1 MSNHDPYGQNPPPG
15 GLPPPPPPYPPQP
28 VPIPPQYPQYGQPPA
43 PQYPQPGYGYPQQ
56 PAYYPQQPVAYQPQ
70 PIPVQPIPLGPV
82 AVPSQA
88 EPVPL
93 SAWQTPQPVRP
104 VAPSPV
110 PVPQSVAPVPVR
122 PAGPRP
128 VLATPENK
136 AAAAA
141 RVATAPRPVPANRPV
156 LAPAKP
162 ASEGSLAVQPPRPED
177 QPPPDSTDKVVK
189 GAPPWMVSMVVHA
202 LVLLIMG
209 LIFVAH
215 PPKEIIELITPP
227 DIFAEKLGEQ
237 VLEDELQSP
246 DSMNLEVVD
255 PALSFSDKPPVDDPF
270 AAPPISDI
278 NVLDPNSSTSD
289 IQAPAIGLAL
299 TGRQEG
305 SKKSLLAAYGGT
317 ATTEASVREGLL
329 WLKRQQKE
337 DGTWSLAG
345 PYSNGGYAEN
355 RVAATAMALLAFQ
368 GAGHTHQGKT
378 EFQPVVAKGWKA
390 LLAMQNADG
399 EFQGEAAYNQKTYG
413 QAQASIAICE
423 IYGMTKDQT
432 FKGPAQ
438 KAVNYALFAQSPQGG
453 WRYSPK
459 EDSDTSVTG
468 WYVIALQ
475 SAMMAGLDV
484 PSPTFDKISG
494 FLDSVSM
501 ENQSKYAYMPGQDYR
516 LSMTAEGLLCRE
528 YLGWKH
534 NDERLR
540 SGVNYLLANPI
551 DYNSSESH
559 QNVYYWYYATQT
571 LHHMDGDDWDK
582 WNQVMRQAVPT
593 HQIKSGAEK
602 GSWAPSAGDS
612 HGAGAGGRLYTT
624 CLSIY
629 MLEVYYRHLPIYKY
643 RLK

>member
-15 GLPPPPPPYPPQP
+15 GFPPPPPYPPPP
-28 VPIPPQYPQYGQPPA
+28 VPLPPQYPQYGQPTA

-56 PAYYPQQPVAYQPQ
+56 PAYYPQQPA
-70 PIPVQPIPLGPV
+70 QPIPLGPV
-82 AVPSQA
+82 AAPVQA

-104 VAPSPV
+104 VAPVLV
-110 PVPQSVAPVPVR
+110 PVPLSVAPVPVR

-141 RVATAPRPVPANRPV
+141 SVATAPRPVPANRPV
-156 LAPAKP
+156 LAPVKP
-162 ASEGSLAVQPPRPED
+162 TSAESLAVQSPRPED
-177 QPPPDSTDKVVK
+177 QPPPDSTGKVIK

-202 LVLLIMG
+202 VILLIMG
-209 LIFVAH
+209 LIFVAN
-215 PPKEIIELITPP
+215 PSKEIIELIAPP
-227 DIFAEKLGEQ
+227 DIFAERIGEQ

-246 DSMNLEVVD
+246 DSMNLEVID
-255 PALSFSDKPPVDDPF
+255 PALSLSDKPPVDDPF
-270 AAPPISDI
+270 AAPPISDVI
-278 NVLDPNSSTSD
+278 VADANSATSD

-305 SKKSLLAAYGGT
+305 SKRSLLAAYGGT

-337 DGTWSLAG
+337 DGTWSLTG
-345 PYSNGGYAEN
+345 SYTNGGYAEN

-368 GAGHTHQGKT
+368 GAGHTHLGKGEGKS
-378 EFQPVVAKGWKA
+378 EFQPIVAKAWKA

-423 IYGMTKDQT
+423 VYGMTKD
-432 FKGPAQ
+432 KALRDPAQ

-468 WYVIALQ
+468 WYVMALQ

-484 PSPTFDKISG
+484 PSPTFEKING

-501 ENQSKYAYMPGQDYR
+501 ENQSKYAYMPGQDYC

-593 HQIKSGAEK
+593 HQLKSGAEK

>member
-1 MSNHDPYGQNPPPG
+1 MSNHDPYRQNPQPG
-15 GLPPPPPPYPPQP
+15 GYPQQ
-28 VPIPPQYPQYGQPPA
+28 PIPLQPQFPGAPQYGQPGA
-43 PQYPQPGYGYPQQ
+43 PQYPQQYGYPQQ
-56 PAYYPQQPVAYQPQ
+56 QPPYYPQQPQPV
-70 PIPVQPIPLGPV
+70 PVQPIPLVPV
-82 AVPSQA
+82 AAPTQA
-88 EPVPL
+88 EPIPL

-104 VAPSPV
+104 VAPV
-110 PVPQSVAPVPVR
+110 PVQPTPVPVR

-136 AAAAA
+136 AAA
-141 RVATAPRPVPANRPV
+141 RVAVAPQPIPANRPIV
-156 LAPAKP
+156 APAKP
-162 ASEGSLAVQPPRPED
+162 IPVPAGGGQIVREERPED
-177 QPPPDSTDKVVK
+177 QPPPDETAKIVR

-202 LVLLIMG
+202 ALLLIMG
-209 LIFVAH
+209 LIFIAR
-215 PPKEIIELITPP
+215 PITEQIMLIAPP

-237 VLEDELQSP
+237 VLETELQSP
-246 DSMNLEVVD
+246 ESMELEVVD
-255 PALSFSDKPPVDDPF
+255 PALSFDEKPPVDDPF
-270 AAPPISDI
+270 AAPPIVDLNI
-278 NVLDPNSSTSD
+278 PDPNSSTSD
-289 IQAPAIGLAL
+289 IAAPAIGLAL

-317 ATTEASVREGLL
+317 ATTEAAVREGLL

-337 DGTWSLAG
+337 DGTWSLMG
-345 PYSNGGYAEN
+345 PYSSGGYAEN

-368 GAGHTHQGKT
+368 GAGHTHQGKG
-378 EFQPVVAKGWKA
+378 EFQPTVAKAWKA

-413 QAQASIAICE
+413 QAQASIAVCE
-423 IYGMTKDQT
+423 IYGMTKDKAFQ
-432 FKGPAQ
+432 GPAQ
-438 KAVNYALFAQSPQGG
+438 KAVSYALFSQSPQGG

-459 EDSDTSVTG
+459 EDADTSVTG
-468 WYVIALQ
+468 WYVMALQ

-484 PSPTFDKISG
+484 PSPTFDKING
-494 FLDSVSM
+494 FLDSVGS

-540 SGVNYLLANPI
+540 TGINYLLANPI

-559 QNVYYWYYATQT
+559 QNVYYWYYATQA
-571 LHHMDGDDWDK
+571 LHHMDGDDWNK
-582 WNQVMRQAVPT
+582 WNAVMRQAVPT

-602 GSWAPSAGDS
+602 GSWAPSSGDT

>member
-1 MSNHDPYGQNPPPG
+1 MSNAEPYRQDPPKEND
-15 GLPPPPPPYPPQP
+15 LPT
-28 VPIPPQYPQYGQPPA
+28 A
-43 PQYPQPGYGYPQQ
+43 PQSAPPGYGYLQQSPFYPQPTQ
-56 PAYYPQQPVAYQPQ
+56 PAVPQPQ
-70 PIPVQPIPLGPV
+70 PIP
-82 AVPSQA
+82 
-88 EPVPL
+88 L
-93 SAWQTPQPVRP
+93 SVRPVRP
-104 VAPSPV
+104 VAPAPV
-110 PVPQSVAPVPVR
+110 PIPLSAAVPVAVPVR
-122 PAGPRP
+122 P
-128 VLATPENK
+128 V
-136 AAAAA
+136 
-141 RVATAPRPVPANRPV
+141 APRPVPVNRPILV
-156 LAPAKP
+156 PAKP
-162 ASEGSLAVQPPRPED
+162 TSGDAITVEPSQPED
-177 QPPPDSTDKVVK
+177 QPPQDSAAKVVR
-189 GAPPWMVSMVVHA
+189 GAPPWMVSMVAHGVI
-202 LVLLIMG
+202 LLIMG
-209 LIFVAH
+209 LLVVVE
-215 PPKEIIELITPP
+215 PPTEIIELISPP

-237 VLEDELQSP
+237 VLDDEFQSP
-246 DSMNLEVVD
+246 EAMNLEVLD
-255 PALSFSDKPPVDDPF
+255 PALSFDDKPPVDDPF
-270 AAPPISDI
+270 AAPPVIDTNI
-278 NVLDPNSSTSD
+278 PDANSATSD

-299 TGRQEG
+299 TGREEG
-305 SKKSLLAAYGGT
+305 SKKSLLAAYGGS
-317 ATTEASVREGLL
+317 ATTEAAVREGLL
-329 WLKRQQKE
+329 WLRKQQNG
-337 DGTWSLAG
+337 DGTWSLMG

-355 RVAATAMALLAFQ
+355 KVAATAMALLAFQ
-368 GAGHTHQGKT
+368 GAGHSHQSKT

-423 IYGMTKDQT
+423 IYGMTKDKAFQ
-432 FKGPAQ
+432 GPAQ

-468 WYVIALQ
+468 WYVMALQ

-484 PSPTFDKISG
+484 PSPAFDKISQ
-494 FLDSVSM
+494 FLDSVSH

-540 SGVNYLLANPI
+540 AGVNYLLANPI

-582 WNQVMRQAVPT
+582 WNRVMRQAVPE
-593 HQIKSGAEK
+593 HQVKSGAEK
-602 GSWAPSAGDS
+602 GSWAPSSGDS

>member
-1 MSNHDPYGQNPPPG
+1 MSNHDPYRQNPPPG
-15 GLPPPPPPYPPQP
+15 GYPPQP
-28 VPIPPQYPQYGQPPA
+28 IPLQPQFPGA
-43 PQYPQPGYGYPQQ
+43 PQYPQQYGHPQQ
-56 PAYYPQQPVAYQPQ
+56 QPPYYPQQPQ

-82 AVPSQA
+82 TAPAQA
-88 EPVPL
+88 EPIPL

-104 VAPSPV
+104 VAPV
-110 PVPQSVAPVPVR
+110 PVQPMPVR

-128 VLATPENK
+128 VLATPESK
-136 AAAAA
+136 AAAA
-141 RVATAPRPVPANRPV
+141 RVAVAPQPIPANRPLV
-156 LAPAKP
+156 ASAKP
-162 ASEGSLAVQPPRPED
+162 IPVPAGGGKMVREERPED
-177 QPPPDSTDKVVK
+177 QPPPDETAKIVR

-202 LVLLIMG
+202 GILLVMG
-209 LIFVAH
+209 LIFIAR
-215 PPKEIIELITPP
+215 PISEQIMLIAPP

-237 VLEDELQSP
+237 VLETELQSP
-246 DSMNLEVVD
+246 ESMELEVVD
-255 PALSFSDKPPVDDPF
+255 PALSFDEKPPVDDPF
-270 AAPPISDI
+270 AAPPIVDLNI
-278 NVLDPNSSTSD
+278 PDPNSSTSD
-289 IQAPAIGLAL
+289 VAAPAIGLAL

-317 ATTEASVREGLL
+317 ATTEAAVRDGLL

-337 DGTWSLAG
+337 DGTWSLMG

-368 GAGHTHQGKT
+368 GAGHTHQGKG
-378 EFQPVVAKGWKA
+378 EFQPTVAKAWKA
-390 LLAMQNADG
+390 LVAMQSADG

-413 QAQASIAICE
+413 QAQASIAVCE
-423 IYGMTKDQT
+423 IYGMTKDKD
-432 FKGPAQ
+432 FKYPAQ
-438 KAVNYALFAQSPQGG
+438 KSVDYALFSQSPQGG

-459 EDSDTSVTG
+459 EDADVSVTG
-468 WYVIALQ
+468 WYVMALQ

-484 PSPTFDKISG
+484 PATTFEKING
-494 FLDSVSM
+494 FLDSVGS
-501 ENQSKYAYMPGQDYR
+501 ENQTKYAYMPGQDYR

-540 SGVNYLLANPI
+540 SGINYLLANPI

-559 QNVYYWYYATQT
+559 QNVYYWYYATQA
-571 LHHMDGDDWDK
+571 LHHMDGDDWNK
-582 WNQVMRQAVPT
+582 WNAVMRQAVPT
-593 HQIKSGAEK
+593 HQVKSGAEK
-602 GSWAPSAGDS
+602 GSWAPTSGDT

>member
-1 MSNHDPYGQNPPPG
+1 MSNPDPYRQNPPPG
-15 GLPPPPPPYPPQP
+15 GYPPPPPYPP
-28 VPIPPQYPQYGQPPA
+28 PPQF
-43 PQYPQPGYGYPQQ
+43 PQPGYGGQYAYPQQQ
-56 PAYYPQQPVAYQPQ
+56 PAYYPQPPQPVAYQP
-70 PIPVQPIPLGPV
+70 PVPVQPVPLGPV
-82 AVPSQA
+82 AAPAQA
-88 EPVPL
+88 EPIPL
-93 SAWQTPQPVRP
+93 SAWQAPQPVRP
-104 VAPSPV
+104 VAPV
-110 PVPQSVAPVPVR
+110 PVSTPQPVAVPVR
-122 PAGPRP
+122 QAAAPRP
-128 VLATPENK
+128 VL
-136 AAAAA
+136 
-141 RVATAPRPVPANRPV
+141 APRPVPANRP
-156 LAPAKP
+156 LPAPAKTG
-162 ASEGSLAVQPPRPED
+162 SDSLAIQPQKPED
-177 QPPPDSTDKVVK
+177 QPQPDSTDKIVR

-202 LVLLIMG
+202 FILLIMG
-209 LIFVAH
+209 LIFTAQ
-215 PPKEIIELITPP
+215 PIAEQIMLITPP
-227 DIFAEKLGEQ
+227 DIYAEKLGEQ
-237 VLEDELQSP
+237 VLEDELQSA
-246 DSMNLEVVD
+246 DSMNLDVLD

-270 AAPPISDI
+270 AAPPVIDL
-278 NVLDPNSSTSD
+278 NDPEANSATSD
-289 IQAPAIGLAL
+289 IVAPAIGLAL
-299 TGRQEG
+299 TGREEG
-305 SKKSLLAAYGGT
+305 SKRSLLAAYGGT

-329 WLKRQQKE
+329 WLKKQQKP
-337 DGTWSLAG
+337 DGTWSLMG

-390 LLAMQNADG
+390 LLAMQSADG

-413 QAQASIAICE
+413 QAQASIALCE
-423 IYGMTKDQT
+423 IYGMTKDKE
-432 FKGPAQ
+432 FRDPAQ

-453 WRYSPK
+453 WRYTPK

-468 WYVIALQ
+468 WYVMALQ

-484 PSPTFDKISG
+484 PSPTFEKISN
-494 FLDSVSM
+494 FLDSVSS
-501 ENQSKYAYMPGQDYR
+501 ENQSKYAYMAGQDYR
-516 LSMTAEGLLCRE
+516 LTMTAEGLLCRE

-534 NDERLR
+534 DDERLR

-582 WNQVMRQAVPT
+582 WNKVMRQAVPA

>member
-1 MSNHDPYGQNPPPG
+1 MSNPDPYRQN
-15 GLPPPPPPYPPQP
+15 PPPPPYPP
-28 VPIPPQYPQYGQPPA
+28 PPQF
-43 PQYPQPGYGYPQQ
+43 PQPGYGGQYAYPQQQ
-56 PAYYPQQPVAYQPQ
+56 PAYYPQPPQPVAYQP
-70 PIPVQPIPLGPV
+70 PVPVQPVPLGPV
-82 AVPSQA
+82 AAPAQA
-88 EPVPL
+88 EPIPL
-93 SAWQTPQPVRP
+93 SSWQTPQPVRP
-104 VAPSPV
+104 VAPV
-110 PVPQSVAPVPVR
+110 PVPAPQPAAAPVR
-122 PAGPRP
+122 QAAPRP
-128 VLATPENK
+128 VL
-136 AAAAA
+136 
-141 RVATAPRPVPANRPV
+141 APRPVPANRP
-156 LAPAKP
+156 LPAPAKTG
-162 ASEGSLAVQPPRPED
+162 SDSLAIQPQKPED
-177 QPPPDSTDKVVK
+177 QPQPDSTDKIVR

-202 LVLLIMG
+202 FILLIMG
-209 LIFVAH
+209 LIFTAQ
-215 PPKEIIELITPP
+215 PIAEQIMLITPP
-227 DIFAEKLGEQ
+227 DIYAEKLGEQ
-237 VLEDELQSP
+237 VLEDELQSA
-246 DSMNLEVVD
+246 DSMNLDVLD

-270 AAPPISDI
+270 AAPPVIDL
-278 NVLDPNSSTSD
+278 NDPEANSATSD
-289 IQAPAIGLAL
+289 IVAPAIGLAL
-299 TGRQEG
+299 TGREEG
-305 SKKSLLAAYGGT
+305 SKRSLLAAYGGT

-329 WLKRQQKE
+329 WLKKQQKP
-337 DGTWSLAG
+337 DGIWSLMG

-399 EFQGEAAYNQKTYG
+399 EFQGESGGHSRSYA
-413 QAQASIAICE
+413 QAQATIALCE
-423 IYGMTKDQT
+423 IYGMTKDKS
-432 FKGPAQ
+432 FRDPAQ

-459 EDSDTSVTG
+459 EDGDTSVTG
-468 WYVIALQ
+468 WYVMALQ
-475 SAMMAGLDV
+475 SAMMSGLDV

-494 FLDSVSM
+494 FLDSVGH

-540 SGVNYLLANPI
+540 AGVNYLLANPI

-582 WNQVMRQAVPT
+582 WNKVMRQAVPA
-593 HQIKSGAEK
+593 HQIKSGPEK
-602 GSWAPSAGDS
+602 GSWVPSPGDS
-612 HGAGAGGRLYTT
+612 HGASAGGRLYTT

>member
-1 MSNHDPYGQNPPPG
+1 MSNPDPYRQNPPPG
-15 GLPPPPPPYPPQP
+15 GYPQQPPYPPQP
-28 VPIPPQYPQYGQPPA
+28 IPLPPQFPGA
-43 PQYPQPGYGYPQQ
+43 PQYPQQYGYPQQQ
-56 PAYYPQQPVAYQPQ
+56 PAYYPQQPQPVAYQPQ
-70 PIPVQPIPLGPV
+70 PIPVQPVPLSPV
-82 AVPSQA
+82 AAPVQA
-88 EPVPL
+88 EPIPL
-93 SAWQTPQPVRP
+93 SAWQTPQPARP
-104 VAPSPV
+104 
-110 PVPQSVAPVPVR
+110 VAPVPVPAAPQPAAAPVR
-122 PAGPRP
+122 HAGPRP
-128 VLATPENK
+128 VLATPQNK
-136 AAAAA
+136 AAAA
-141 RVATAPRPVPANRPV
+141 VAAAPRPIPANRPV
-156 LAPAKP
+156 IAPVKSGADGKVT
-162 ASEGSLAVQPPRPED
+162 VQPQRPED
-177 QPPPDSTDKVVK
+177 QPPPDDTAKIVK
-189 GAPPWMVSMVVHA
+189 GAPPWMVSMIVHA
-202 LVLLIMG
+202 VILLIMG
-209 LIFVAH
+209 LIIVVK
-215 PPKEIIELITPP
+215 PPKEIIELISPP

-237 VLEDELQSP
+237 VLDDELQSP
-246 DSMNLEVVD
+246 DSMDLEVVD
-255 PALSFSDKPPVDDPF
+255 PALSLSEKPPVDDPF
-270 AAPPISDI
+270 AAPPIVDVNI
-278 NVLDPNSSTSD
+278 PDANSATSD
-289 IQAPAIGLAL
+289 VQAPAIGLAL

-317 ATTEASVREGLL
+317 ATTEASVRDGLL
-329 WLKRQQKE
+329 WLKKQQKE
-337 DGTWSLAG
+337 DGTWSLMG

-368 GAGHTHQGKT
+368 GAGHTHQGKG
-378 EFQPVVAKGWKA
+378 EFQPVVAKAWKA

-413 QAQASIAICE
+413 QAQASIAVCE
-423 IYGMTKDQT
+423 AYGMTKDKSFQ
-432 FKGPAQ
+432 GPAQ
-438 KAVNYALFAQSPQGG
+438 KAVNYALFSQSPQGG

-459 EDSDTSVTG
+459 EDADTSVTG
-468 WYVIALQ
+468 WYVMALQ

-484 PSPTFDKISG
+484 PSPTFDKING
-494 FLDSVSM
+494 FLDSVGS

-582 WNQVMRQAVPT
+582 WNKVMRQAVPT

-602 GSWAPSAGDS
+602 GSWAPSSGDS

>member
-1 MSNHDPYGQNPPPG
+1 MSSHDPYRQNPPPG
-15 GLPPPPPPYPPQP
+15 GYPQPPYPPQP
-28 VPIPPQYPQYGQPPA
+28 VPLPPQHPQYGQPPA
-43 PQYPQPGYGYPQQ
+43 PQFPQPGYGYPQQ
-56 PAYYPQQPVAYQPQ
+56 PAYYPQQPV
-70 PIPVQPIPLGPV
+70 PVQPIPLSPV
-82 AVPSQA
+82 AAPAQP
-88 EPVPL
+88 EPIPL
-93 SAWQTPQPVRP
+93 SAWQSPQPVRP
-104 VAPSPV
+104 VAQLPV
-110 PVPQSVAPVPVR
+110 PVPIPQSVAPLPVPVR
-122 PAGPRP
+122 PSGPRP

-141 RVATAPRPVPANRPV
+141 AIAKVATSPRPVPANRPV
-156 LAPAKP
+156 LAPVKP
-162 ASEGSLAVQPPRPED
+162 CSESLAVQPPRPED
-177 QPPPDSTDKVVK
+177 QPPPDETARVIQ

-202 LVLLIMG
+202 VILLIMG
-209 LIFVAH
+209 LIFIAN
-215 PPKEIIELITPP
+215 PPKEIIELISPP

-246 DSMNLEVVD
+246 ESMELEVVD
-255 PALSFSDKPPVDDPF
+255 PALSLSDKPPVDDPF
-270 AAPPISDI
+270 AAPPMIDL
-278 NVLDPNSSTSD
+278 NTPDPNSSTSD
-289 IQAPAIGLAL
+289 VQAPAIGLAL

-329 WLKRQQKE
+329 WLKKQQKE
-337 DGTWSLAG
+337 DGTWSLTG

-378 EFQPVVAKGWKA
+378 EFQPVVAKAWKA
-390 LLAMQNADG
+390 LRAMQNADG

-413 QAQASIAICE
+413 QAQASIAACE
-423 IYGMTKDQT
+423 IYGMTKDKD
-432 FKGPAQ
+432 FKDVAQ
-438 KAVNYALFAQSPQGG
+438 KSVNYAIFSQSPQGG

-459 EDSDTSVTG
+459 EDADTSVTG
-468 WYVIALQ
+468 WYVMALQ
-475 SAMMAGLDV
+475 SALMAGLDV
-484 PSPTFDKISG
+484 PSPVLEKISV

-516 LSMTAEGLLCRE
+516 LTMTAEGLLCRE

-534 NDERLR
+534 DDDRLR

-582 WNQVMRQAVPT
+582 WNKVMRQAVPT

>member
-1 MSNHDPYGQNPPPG
+1 MSNPDPYRQNPAPG
-15 GLPPPPPPYPPQP
+15 GPPPPPPYPGPPQFPQP
-28 VPIPPQYPQYGQPPA
+28 AYGGQ
-43 PQYPQPGYGYPQQ
+43 YGYPQQQ
-56 PAYYPQQPVAYQPQ
+56 PAYYPQPVAYQPQ
-70 PIPVQPIPLGPV
+70 PIPVQPVPLGPV
-82 AVPSQA
+82 AAPTQA
-88 EPVPL
+88 EAIPL
-93 SAWQTPQPVRP
+93 SALQTPQPVRP
-104 VAPSPV
+104 VAPVPV
-110 PVPQSVAPVPVR
+110 PVK
-122 PAGPRP
+122 PAASRP
-128 VLATPENK
+128 VL
-136 AAAAA
+136 
-141 RVATAPRPVPANRPV
+141 APRPVPANRP
-156 LAPAKP
+156 LPAPAKT
-162 ASEGSLAVQPPRPED
+162 GSDSLTVQPQRPED
-177 QPPPDSTDKVVK
+177 EPPPDDTAKVVK

-202 LVLLIMG
+202 VILLIMG
-209 LIFVAH
+209 LIVISN
-215 PPKEIIELITPP
+215 PPTEIIELISPP

-237 VLEDELQSP
+237 VLEEELQTP
-246 DSMNLEVVD
+246 ESMELEVLD
-255 PALSFSDKPPVDDPF
+255 PALSFSEKPPVDDPF
-270 AAPPISDI
+270 AAPPIIDI
-278 NVLDPNSSTSD
+278 SIPDANSSTSD
-289 IQAPAIGLAL
+289 DVAPAIGLAL

-317 ATTEASVREGLL
+317 ATTEAAVREGLL
-329 WLKRQQKE
+329 WLKKQQKE
-337 DGTWSLAG
+337 DGTWSLRG
-345 PYSNGGYAEN
+345 PYLNGGYAEN

-378 EFQPVVAKGWKA
+378 EFQPVVAKAWKA

-423 IYGMTKDQT
+423 IYGMTKDKD
-432 FKGPAQ
+432 FHYPAQ

-468 WYVIALQ
+468 WYVMALQ

-484 PSPTFDKISG
+484 PGPTLDKISG
-494 FLDSVSM
+494 FLDSVSS
-501 ENQSKYAYMPGQDYR
+501 ENQSKYAYMTGQDYR

-582 WNQVMRQAVPT
+582 WNKVMRQAVPAN
-593 HQIKSGAEK
+593 QIKSGAEK
-602 GSWAPSAGDS
+602 GSWVPSTGDS

>member
-1 MSNHDPYGQNPPPG
+1 M
-15 GLPPPPPPYPPQP
+15 
-28 VPIPPQYPQYGQPPA
+28 
-43 PQYPQPGYGYPQQ
+43 
-56 PAYYPQQPVAYQPQ
+56 
-70 PIPVQPIPLGPV
+70 
-82 AVPSQA
+82 
-88 EPVPL
+88 
-93 SAWQTPQPVRP
+93 
-104 VAPSPV
+104 
-110 PVPQSVAPVPVR
+110 
-122 PAGPRP
+122 
-128 VLATPENK
+128 
-136 AAAAA
+136 
-141 RVATAPRPVPANRPV
+141 
-156 LAPAKP
+156 
-162 ASEGSLAVQPPRPED
+162 
-177 QPPPDSTDKVVK
+177 
-189 GAPPWMVSMVVHA
+189 
-202 LVLLIMG
+202 LLIMG

-237 VLEDELQSP
+237 VLDDELQSP
-246 DSMNLEVVD
+246 ESMNLEVVD

-270 AAPPISDI
+270 AAPPISEL

-289 IQAPAIGLAL
+289 VQAPAIGLAL

-337 DGTWSLAG
+337 DGTWSLTG

-368 GAGHTHQGKT
+368 GAGHTHLVPADKNSKPS
-378 EFQPVVAKGWKA
+378 EFQSVVAKGWKA
-390 LLAMQNADG
+390 LLATQNADG

-423 IYGMTKDQT
+423 IYGMTKDQS

-438 KAVNYALFAQSPQGG
+438 KAVNYALFSQSPQGG

-643 RLK
+643 RLR